1 MTEPPMGSRDVVSF
15 GPFSLAARERLL
27 TRDGAEINLSS
38 RALDLLI
45 RLVAHPNEPMGK
57 RELLA
62 EIWPDQTVGEASL
75 RFHMNGLRKALGD
88 GQGGARY
95 ITTLPGRGYCFV
107 APVSRPPGPNHNVP
121 AIAGKFPHA
130 NLPSRL
136 SRVIGRDEDVLKLS
150 AQLNASRFV
159 TIAGPG
165 GVGKTTVAIA
175 VGHHLNDAF
184 SGALLFV

>member
-75 RFHMNGLRKALGD
+75 RFHMANLRKALGD

-95 ITTLPGRGYCFV
+95 ITTLSGRGYCFV
-107 APVSRPPGPNHNVP
+107 APVSRVAPR
-121 AIAGKFPHA
+121 AATIAAAG
-130 NLPSRL
+130 NLPHRS
-136 SRVIGRDEDVLKLS
+136 
-150 AQLNASRFV
+150 
-159 TIAGPG
+159 
-165 GVGKTTVAIA
+165 
-175 VGHHLNDAF
+175 
-184 SGALLFV
+184 